1 MAGVVG
7 IDRADGSVFVEAVL
21 AIALLFGVTSLLLET
36 GREARTLAA
45 MAQASYNATLLGGK
59 TVESDRQIAMSERA
73 LDLQTAFRLDR
84 DLTRLERSPSQS
96 EDLKTVNFAYRGER
110 IPLLLSALVGEV
122 QLEFTGPI
130 LVIDSTP
137 PDLGTF
143 ANGSCYYDCDMQPVC
158 PAPEDLPV
166 ACPSRS
172 VAALT
177 AAESSSTASAA
188 DPSGAPVITAGSD
201 GLINPAA
208 TALSEEGQ
216 EWGSGFG
223 A

>member
-1 MAGVVG
+1 MAGV
-7 IDRADGSVFVEAVL
+7 DRIRRGDGSVFVEAVL
-21 AIALLFGVTSLLLET
+21 AIALLFGITSLLLET

-59 TVESDRQIAMSERA
+59 TVESDRQVAMSERA

-84 DLTRLERSPSQS
+84 DLTGLERSPSQS

-137 PDLGTF
+137 PDLGSF
-143 ANGSCYYDCDMQPVC
+143 ANGSCYYDCNMEPVC
-158 PAPEDLPV
+158 PAPEVLPV
-166 ACPSRS
+166 TCPTRV
-172 VAALT
+172 VAALA
-177 AAESSSTASAA
+177 AAESASTATAA
-188 DPSGAPVITAGSD
+188 DAGGAPLITAAPDGS
-201 GLINPAA
+201 INPAE
-208 TALSEEGQ
+208 TALAAEQAWESD
-216 EWGSGFG
+216 FG